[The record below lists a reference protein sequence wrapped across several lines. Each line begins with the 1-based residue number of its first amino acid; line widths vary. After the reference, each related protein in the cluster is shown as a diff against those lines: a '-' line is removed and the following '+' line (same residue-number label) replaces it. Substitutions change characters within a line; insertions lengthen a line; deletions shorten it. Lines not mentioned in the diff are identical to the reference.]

1 VFMMVVVAVHSVS
14 VILLVGVDCVVITSV
29 LISICD
35 CVMYVDDNAMDM
47 QIYNVM
53 MMSLIDMCAH
63 SIIMLIFDMV
73 VIFLTVLFVI

>member
-1 VFMMVVVAVHSVS
+1 
-14 VILLVGVDCVVITSV
+14 
-29 LISICD
+29 
-35 CVMYVDDNAMDM
+35 MYVDDNAMDM